1 MKYYAN
7 SFFVFTACCI
17 CLFLV
22 FPTSTFSQQNF
33 TTVKEGKFQLT
44 SNLSGSANYSYF
56 IDKSKRIY
64 QGPFYFNSSKTDSS
78 ESNLVNGIELSGF
91 YKDGLKNDNWTFS
104 QMQLQNDGV
113 GIAVREPK
121 YAIVNASSGV
131 DFHIQAKFDKG
142 QAKGKWSAGKFK
154 IDKGVVIDTL
164 FFAEANFA
172 KNQFVGALISK
183 RKKDEIK
190 GLFDDNGFF
199 NGVWVF
205 THQNGLIHEE
215 RVYSEGVL
223 VDHIIRKNG
232 IEYHLEHVGLDYTV
246 PSDTVDLSIVEMNK
260 DYFDILVQ
268 TNMKDASSK
277 GSVLSVKES
286 NDIIR
291 SSNEFLKKSI
301 ISFSKAEGIDFWGET
316 SGSSKLFL
324 PKLKVKKFPLSTEEK
339 EIITNALLKLD
350 ESEKIIKDYMSDP
363 QVEISRNAYQDV
375 ALFYEVFKI
384 SEVELNKL
392 KNIFKSLN
400 TPAYEFIN
408 REDVFKSLL
417 ININYPKVV
426 RYLYAGNKVEDSVAF
441 PLNRSTNSLSIESL
455 YEHALQ
461 LNSFIGQKQ
470 QKIQPIVE
478 RNRQQA
484 QIADKEALLV
494 AYKDSISV
502 MYTNQ
507 NTLEDF
513 NYYHQLFGDD
523 IIKVTERRF
532 AKYGSKP
539 VNERI
544 EKVDE
549 VIACFDY
556 LKSDMFDELIAL
568 NKKIAR
574 LEEVYTRTVWNP
586 FTFTDMDEI
595 VKERV
600 YDAYKDVL
608 LPFLITDFENSLA
621 CENVEQKMKNFDLL
635 YIKMRELRE
644 QDTKDLERS
653 LRRVSNPQSILVL
666 FELNLNLN

>member
-1 MKYYAN
+1 MKHCAN
-7 SFFVFTACCI
+7 SFLVVTACYI

-22 FPTSTFSQQNF
+22 FPLSIFSQDNF
-33 TTVKEGKFQLT
+33 ITVKEGNFQLT
-44 SNLSGSANYSYF
+44 PHLMGSANYSYF

-78 ESNLVNGIELSGF
+78 ESNLVNGIEISGF
-91 YKDGLKNDNWTFS
+91 YKDGLKNDSWTVS
-104 QMQLQNDGV
+104 KMQLQNDGD
-113 GIAVREPK
+113 GIAIREPK
-121 YAIVNASSGV
+121 YAIINTTSGMDIRV
-131 DFHIQAKFDKG
+131 QAMFDNG
-142 QAKGKWSAGKFK
+142 EANGKWSAGNFE
-154 IDKGVVIDTL
+154 IDKGVVVDTL

-205 THQNGLIHEE
+205 TNQNGLIREE

-223 VDHIIRKNG
+223 VDHTIRKNG
-232 IEYHLEHVGLDYTV
+232 IEYHLEHVGLDYSAV
-246 PSDTVDLSIVEMNK
+246 SDTFDLSIVEMNK

-277 GSVLSVKES
+277 GSMLSVKES

-291 SSNEFLKKSI
+291 SSNEFLKKSLT
-301 ISFSKAEGIDFWGET
+301 SFSEDGEIDFWGDT
-316 SGSSKLFL
+316 DGSSKLFL
-324 PKLKVKKFPLSTEEK
+324 PKLKVKKFPFSMKEK

-350 ESEKIIKDYMSDP
+350 ESEKVIKDYMSDP

-375 ALFYEVFKI
+375 ALFYEIFKI
-384 SEVELNKL
+384 SEVELNKI

-417 ININYPKVV
+417 MHINYPKVV
-426 RYLYAGNKVEDSVAF
+426 SYEYAGNKVEDSVAF
-441 PLNRSTNSLSIESL
+441 PLNRSINSLSIESL
-455 YEHALQ
+455 YEHVLQ

-478 RNRQQA
+478 RNRKQA

-507 NTLEDF
+507 HTLEDF

-549 VIACFDY
+549 VLACFDY

-568 NKKIAR
+568 NKKIDR

-600 YDAYKDVL
+600 YDAYKDIL

-635 YIKMRELRE
+635 CIKMRELRE